1 MKWVVIIHTKKVSS
15 ISHFPRFRGIVKSRT
30 LQTYLNIALYYIIMN
45 DIYIDANVNNSF
57 NVNEDNS
64 DFTYKLAEPLELP
77 KGTQISI
84 QQSFINKK
92 GITGGS
98 IEIDEDIYEKLEYI
112 FYITEQAHFQPVAQ
126 PDTVVSATQWAR
138 PTIRIMPMSF
148 AANFDMLAFGGEAEV
163 TNDPD
168 RNTWTADTS
177 KVVYGE
183 TMYQEKVKG
192 NAEAGLGDGMHTDG
206 CDFFLQQSEASH
218 GTVFRDYGGNNMVLP
233 QIQWKKSAVNGE
245 YYMIPKI
252 KVLEIFIPRG
262 VYGIGQLG
270 QMIEDYFN
278 GAIRM
283 ITVNGKKEIQRKSD
297 SEVRMDNLTD
307 DHTQPLTTELSN
319 KWDGQPYNRP
329 TIDTTYVRNDQR
341 WRASGGGGDTISFNT
356 LDESDKTKPVYEFS
370 RTGMDGFTSMDC
382 YNELLA
388 FTQANGIPNEA
399 DPTNNQFA
407 WEDCKDTSDNH
418 AAGKI
423 DFPTQAKVRPFYYF
437 VTPEDEG
444 VIGPK
449 TTDQPTG
456 TTPTGQFADGKLSLY
471 GYGLNGYSDAKRENV
486 ATNGDVHADYSVT
499 SRLLNPQTLYT
510 KMIGTANFSFEY
522 NTEQNGFEIKGLH
535 QVPIAPSHD
544 ALGVPNSS
552 AGNQV
557 INIKRV
563 AGNALRK
570 FPNGSIVSQFFK
582 GNDTDNGGYFE
593 YTENINLIRNQL
605 NTPETRTSG
614 IMILNWAKTTCENNK
629 TKQQQDANESDL
641 GKNFSQYFNTD
652 KEARDN
658 WKKTIWFK
666 LGFDFDQIANRKKF
680 KKQTIYNKDFTKNVY
695 YNTPNANQDCGF
707 TTDTA
712 IDNTIITSVS
722 TLNNPYIL
730 AAKTV
735 LPLKTNAQAENFQI
749 YGLGAVARPYDY
761 YVGNALNI
769 SSSNQFGN
777 SLYRGCST
785 VPVSIADVGGIT
797 ANRLPTLTSQSYY
810 LVTSDILDNF
820 KDNVKK
826 GEPLALMGVVA
837 KTNLS
842 NQDFIVDK
850 NDITQVISQSKV
862 INKIRIKILN
872 PNLTA
877 PILDENS
884 SILIK
889 ITKPNIIPTTLLP
902 PKEIKII
909 AEEVNTM

>member
-1 MKWVVIIHTKKVSS
+1 
-15 ISHFPRFRGIVKSRT
+15 
-30 LQTYLNIALYYIIMN
+30 MN

-98 IEIDEDIYEKLEYI
+98 IEIDEDIYEKIQYI
-112 FYITEQAHFQPVAQ
+112 FYITEQAHFQPVAV
-126 PDTVVSATQWAR
+126 PDTSEGNGGWAR
-138 PTIRIMPMSF
+138 PTLRIMPQSF
-148 AANFDMLAFGGEAEV
+148 CANFDLEDLGGSNA
-163 TNDPD
+163 D

-183 TMYQEKVKG
+183 TMNVEGIKA
-192 NAEAGLGDGMHTDG
+192 NADRGQGDGMHADG
-206 CDFFLQQSEASH
+206 SDFFLNQVESTHNS
-218 GTVFRDYGGNNMVLP
+218 TFLDYGGNNMILP
-233 QIQWKKSAVNGE
+233 QIQWKKSLANGE
-245 YYMIPKI
+245 YYMTPKI
-252 KVLEIFIPRG
+252 KELEIFIPRG

-283 ITVNGKKEIQRKSD
+283 VTLNGKREIERKND
-297 SEVRMDNLTD
+297 SEVRIGNITEDSKSQAN
-307 DHTQPLTTELSN
+307 TELPN

-329 TIDTTYVRNDQR
+329 TIDTTYTRNDQR
-341 WRASGGGGDTISFNT
+341 WRASGGGGDKISYNT
-356 LDESDKTKPVYEFS
+356 LDDSDKTKPVYEFS

-388 FTQANGIPNEA
+388 FTQKNGMPNQA
-399 DPTNNQFA
+399 DPANNQFA
-407 WEDCKDTSDNH
+407 WEDCKDTSDAH
-418 AAGKI
+418 ASGKC
-423 DFPTQAKVRPFYYF
+423 DFPTQEKVKPFYYF
-437 VTPEDEG
+437 VVPEDEG
-444 VIGPK
+444 VLGTK
-449 TTDQPTG
+449 TPAEPTG
-456 TTPTGQFADGKLSLY
+456 ATGSTTGEGGDGQMNLY
-471 GYGLNGYSDAKRENV
+471 GYGLNGYSDAVRKNFS
-486 ATNGDVHADYSVT
+486 GDTYQVFSQT
-499 SRLLNPQTLYT
+499 SRLLSPETLYT
-510 KMIGTANFSFEY
+510 RMIGTSNFSFQY

-544 ALGVPNSS
+544 RIGIANSS

-557 INIKRV
+557 INIKRITGNSLRQFP
-563 AGNALRK
+563 AG
-570 FPNGSIVSQFFK
+570 STVSQFFK
-582 GNDTDNGGYFE
+582 GTDTDNAGYFDSQK
-593 YTENINLIRNQL
+593 NINLIRSQL

-614 IMILNWAKTTCENNK
+614 IMILNWAVNTCENNR
-629 TKQQQDANESDL
+629 TKITTEANEDDI
-641 GKNFSQYFNTD
+641 GKNFAQYFNTD
-652 KEARDN
+652 KEAREN
-658 WKKTIWFK
+658 WKQTIWYK

-680 KKQTIYNKDFTKNVY
+680 KKQTIYNKDFKNNVY

-707 TTDTA
+707 TTDTE
-712 IDNTIITSVS
+712 IDNTIITTVS
-722 TLNNPYIL
+722 TLNNPYEIKSGAIL
-730 AAKTV
+730 
-735 LPLKTNAQAENFQI
+735 PDKTNKATSNFQI
-749 YGLGAVARPYDY
+749 YGLGAVARPYDHY
-761 YVGNALNI
+761 LTGGKPVSICG
-769 SSSNQFGN
+769 SNQFSN
-777 SLYRGCST
+777 SLYKACST

-797 ANRLPTLTSQSYY
+797 ANRLPTLTEQSYY

-862 INKIRIKILN
+862 VNKIRIKILN
-872 PNLTA
+872 PSLTT

-902 PKEIKII
+902 PKEMKII
-909 AEEVNTM
+909 EQEVNTF